1 VLLPS
6 QAVPKIISL
15 FNQAGGTGKTTLTQN
30 LGYQLSQRG
39 HRVLL
44 VDIDPQASLTAFM
57 GLEPFELEQT
67 IADALLKDSPLPI
80 YPDIYGTALV
90 PSNILLSAAEV
101 QLHSAIAREWRL
113 KHALSPVLDNYH
125 FVLIDC
131 PPTLGIFSILSLV
144 ASTHVLVPIQTHFK
158 AFLGVELLLDS
169 IRQVRERINP
179 ELTIIGVVPMMHESR
194 TSQGKVIL
202 EGIKEQLGVV
212 APIFPAIPRS
222 IAFADASMERKPLA
236 LYDPKHPAVPL
247 LESIATRLEEV

>member
-1 VLLPS
+1 MS
-6 QAVPKIISL
+6 AAVSSKIISL

-30 LGYQLSQRG
+30 LGYQLARRG

-57 GLEPFELEQT
+57 GLEPFDLEQT
-67 IADALLKDSPLPI
+67 IADSLLKDSSLPI
-80 YPDIYGTALV
+80 HPDIFGMDLV

-101 QLHSAIAREWRL
+101 QLHSVIAREWRL
-113 KHALSPVLDNYH
+113 KQVLSLVQDGYDFIL
-125 FVLIDC
+125 VDC
-131 PPTLGIFSILSLV
+131 PPTLGVFSILSLV

-179 ELTIIGVVPMMHESR
+179 ELAIAGVVPVMHEGR

-202 EGIKEQLGVV
+202 EGVREQLG
-212 APIFPAIPRS
+212 PITSIFPAIPRS
-222 IAFADASMERKPLA
+222 VTFANASMDRKSLA
-236 LYDPKHPAVPL
+236 LYEPKHPGVQI
-247 LESIATRLEEV
+247 LESIAQGLETI

>member
-1 VLLPS
+1 
-6 QAVPKIISL
+6 
-15 FNQAGGTGKTTLTQN
+15 
-30 LGYQLSQRG
+30 
-39 HRVLL
+39 
-44 VDIDPQASLTAFM
+44 M

-67 IADALLKDSPLPI
+67 ITDALLKDSPLPI
-80 YPDIYGTALV
+80 YRGIYGTDLV

-113 KHALSPVLDNYH
+113 KQALSSVQDTYN

-144 ASTHVLVPIQTHFK
+144 AATHVLVPIQTHFK

-179 ELTIIGVVPMMHESR
+179 ELTIVGVVPMMHESR

-202 EGIKEQLGVV
+202 KGIQEQLGMV
-212 APIFPAIPRS
+212 APIFSAIKRA
-222 IAFADASMERKPLA
+222 IAFADASMERKPLGI
-236 LYDPKHPAVPL
+236 YEPKHPAL
-247 LESIATRLEEV
+247 QILELIATRLEEV

>member
-1 VLLPS
+1 MS
-6 QAVPKIISL
+6 PKIISL

-30 LGYQLSQRG
+30 LGYQLARRE

-57 GLEPFELEQT
+57 GIDPFDLEQT
-67 IADALLKDSPLPI
+67 IADSLLKDVPLPVHR
-80 YPDIYGTALV
+80 DIYGVDLV

-113 KHALSPVLDNYH
+113 KQALTPIQDSYD
-125 FVLIDC
+125 FILIDC

-169 IRQVRERINP
+169 IRQVRERINK
-179 ELTIIGVVPMMHESR
+179 ELTIAGVVPMMHKSR
-194 TSQGKVIL
+194 TSQGKVSL
-202 EGIKEQLGVV
+202 DGIYEQLG
-212 APIFPAIPRS
+212 PITAVFPAIPRTVT
-222 IAFADASMERKPLA
+222 FADASMERKPLA
-236 LYDPKHPAVPL
+236 AYEPKHPAVQI
-247 LESIATRLEEV
+247 LESIAQKLEEV

>member
-1 VLLPS
+1 MTL
-6 QAVPKIISL
+6 PKIIAL

-30 LGYQLSQRG
+30 LGYQLAQRG

-57 GLEPFELEQT
+57 GVDPFELEQT
-67 IADALLKDSPLPI
+67 IADALLKDAPLPI
-80 YPDIYGTALV
+80 CADIYGMDLV

-113 KHALSPVLDNYH
+113 KQALSGVQDAYT
-125 FVLIDC
+125 FILIDC

-144 ASTHVLVPIQTHFK
+144 AATQVIVPIQTHFK

-179 ELTIIGVVPMMHESR
+179 DLKIAGVVPMMHEGR

-202 EGIKEQLGVV
+202 EGIHEQLG
-212 APIFPAIPRS
+212 PITSIFPVIPRTV
-222 IAFADASMERKPLA
+222 AFADASMDHKPLA
-236 LYDPKHPAVPL
+236 IYDPRHPAVQI
-247 LESIATRLEEV
+247 LEAIAQALEKI

>member
-1 VLLPS
+1 MN
-6 QAVPKIISL
+6 AVSLKIISF

-30 LGYQLSQRG
+30 LGYQLAQQR

-57 GLEPFELEQT
+57 GLEPFELKQT
-67 IADALLKDSPLPI
+67 IADSLLKDAPLPLHQNI
-80 YPDIYGTALV
+80 HDVDLI
-90 PSNILLSAAEV
+90 PSNILLSAIEV
-101 QLHSAIAREWRL
+101 QLHSVIAREWRL
-113 KHALSPVLDNYH
+113 KQTLLTVQDSYD

-144 ASTHVLVPIQTHFK
+144 ASTHVLIPIQTHFK

-179 ELTIIGVVPMMHESR
+179 GLAIAGVVPMMHESR

-202 EGIKEQLGVV
+202 DGINEQLSPI
-212 APIFPAIPRS
+212 APIFPPIPRTIS
-222 IAFADASMERKPLA
+222 FADASMARQPLA
-236 LYDPKHPAVPL
+236 VYDPKHPSVQI
-247 LESIATRLEEV
+247 LEAIAQKLEEV

>member
-1 VLLPS
+1 VS
-6 QAVPKIISL
+6 PKIISL

-30 LGYQLSQRG
+30 LGYHLAKRR

-57 GLEPFELEQT
+57 GIDPFNLEQT
-67 IADALLKDSPLPI
+67 IADALLKDIPI
-80 YPDIYGTALV
+80 PIHHDIYGVDLV

-113 KHALSPVLDNYH
+113 KQALSPIQDSYD
-125 FVLIDC
+125 FILIDC

-169 IRQVRERINP
+169 IRQVRERINK
-179 ELTIIGVVPMMHESR
+179 ELTILGVVPMMHESR

-202 EGIKEQLGVV
+202 DGIYEQLG
-212 APIFPAIPRS
+212 PITSIFPAIPR
-222 IAFADASMERKPLA
+222 AVTFADASMERKPVA
-236 LYDPKHPAVPL
+236 IYEPKHPSVRI
-247 LESIATRLEEV
+247 LESIAQSLEEIQ

>member
-1 VLLPS
+1 MS
-6 QAVPKIISL
+6 PKIISL

-30 LGYQLSQRG
+30 VGYQVARRG

-44 VDIDPQASLTAFM
+44 VDIDPQASLTSFM
-57 GLEPFELEQT
+57 GLDPFELEQT
-67 IADALLKDSPLPI
+67 IADSLLKDAPLPI
-80 YPDIYGTALV
+80 HHDIFGVDLV

-113 KHALSPVLDNYH
+113 KQALSQEQAKYD
-125 FVLIDC
+125 FILIDC
-131 PPTLGIFSILSLV
+131 PPTLGVFSILSLV

-179 ELTIIGVVPMMHESR
+179 DLIIAGVVPMMHEGR

-202 EGIKEQLGVV
+202 EGVYEQLGPIT
-212 APIFPAIPRS
+212 AIFPAIPRS
-222 IAFADASMERKPLA
+222 VTFADASMDRRPLA
-236 LYDPKHPAVPL
+236 LYEPKHPGVQI
-247 LESIATRLEEV
+247 LEAIAKGLEEI

>member
-1 VLLPS
+1 
-6 QAVPKIISL
+6 
-15 FNQAGGTGKTTLTQN
+15 
-30 LGYQLSQRG
+30 
-39 HRVLL
+39 LL

-80 YPDIYGTALV
+80 YRGIYGMDLV

-101 QLHSAIAREWRL
+101 QLHAVIAREWRL
-113 KHALSPVLDNYH
+113 KQALSSVQDAYN

-144 ASTHVLVPIQTHFK
+144 AATDVLVPIQTHFK

-179 ELTIIGVVPMMHESR
+179 ELTIAGVVPMMHESR

-202 EGIKEQLGVV
+202 EGIQEQLGMV
-212 APIFPAIPRS
+212 APIFPAISRA
-222 IAFADASMERKPLA
+222 IAFADASMERKPLGV
-236 LYDPKHPAVPL
+236 YEPKHPAL
-247 LESIATRLEEV
+247 QILELIATRLEEV

>member
-1 VLLPS
+1 MN
-6 QAVPKIISL
+6 AVSLKIISF

-30 LGYQLSQRG
+30 LGYQLAQRK

-57 GLEPFELEQT
+57 GLEPFELKQT
-67 IADALLKDSPLPI
+67 IADSLLKDAPLPLHQNVH
-80 YPDIYGTALV
+80 DVDLV
-90 PSNILLSAAEV
+90 PSNILLSAIEV
-101 QLHSAIAREWRL
+101 QLHSVIAREWRL
-113 KHALSPVLDNYH
+113 KQTLLTVQDSYD

-179 ELTIIGVVPMMHESR
+179 GLAIAGVVPMMHESR

-202 EGIKEQLGVV
+202 DGINEQLSSI
-212 APIFPAIPRS
+212 APIFPAIPRTIS
-222 IAFADASMERKPLA
+222 FADASMARQPLA
-236 LYDPKHPAVPL
+236 VYDPKHPSVQI
-247 LESIATRLEEV
+247 LEAIAQKLEEV

>member
-1 VLLPS
+1 M
-6 QAVPKIISL
+6 PKIISL

-30 LGYQLSQRG
+30 LGYQLTQRG
-39 HRVLL
+39 HNVLL

-57 GLEPFELEQT
+57 GLEPFELSQT
-67 IADALLKDSPLPI
+67 IADALLKDAPLPVHRQLHGM
-80 YPDIYGTALV
+80 DLV

-101 QLHSAIAREWRL
+101 QLHSALAREWRL
-113 KHALSPVLDNYH
+113 KQVLSSVQNNYN
-125 FVLIDC
+125 FILVDC
-131 PPTLGIFSILSLV
+131 PPTLGIFSIVSLV

-179 ELTIIGVVPMMHESR
+179 ELAIIGVVPMMHESR

-202 EGIKEQLGVV
+202 DGIKEQLGRV
-212 APIFPAIPRS
+212 APIFPAIPRA

-236 LYDPKHPAVPL
+236 VYDPKHPAVPL
-247 LESIATRLEEV
+247 LEFIAQRLEKD